1 MKKKVLFSLIL
12 AIMATMWAGTAQAQ
26 TKYYLWVAGT
36 QVTSENCGDLS
47 VIDGVSG
54 TAKYDDATKTLT
66 LENATIHSTAEKNET
81 INSGICSGISGLT
94 IRLVGNNT
102 ITAEKNIGMANS
114 HERILTIMG
123 EGKLTVK
130 GSTTASNES
139 YQAGISNSGTITVSG
154 CTLEVSGGACG
165 LAYGYWKF
173 DRCTVRAKGSGRS
186 NDSDAG
192 SINALFGK
200 PEFTDCAITTPEG
213 TYWRQS
219 RGGGNCYLYGA
230 DGKPVTD
237 WVTIEKSDVTI
248 YNFKIAGTQVTSANC
263 NDLSVIDG
271 VSGKVNYDHATKTL
285 TLANATISN
294 KDTEDEHGWEK
305 GTLGKSAGIF
315 NEVDGLTIRLVGN
328 NTITSEKSIG
338 VWNADGK
345 ITFIGDGKLAVNGST
360 TSNDNFYKAG
370 ILNNGSIIVRG
381 CTLEASG
388 GVYGLT
394 QGGWKFDH
402 CTVRAKGGGSSDNEN
417 AGSIG
422 EVYSYWFA
430 NCAITVPKGT
440 YWKNFLLGYASLSS
454 LFSADNKVVTDWVT
468 IEPITEY
475 ELWVAGTKV
484 TLDNCNNLSA
494 IDGVSGT
501 VKYDDNT
508 KILTLEN
515 ASILNTAEEYGD
527 GRGSGINSGIDNL
540 LIRVIGNNTIT
551 SEKSVG
557 VWNGNRCRL
566 FIDGDGNLKVN
577 GSTTENK
584 NDLSVGILNHG
595 TITVQGCSLEASSG
609 TCGLAGGNWKFYR
622 CTVRAKGGGSSNDTY
637 AGSVSCLYKKPKFKG
652 CAITAPDGLYWKES
666 SKDNGDVRYSLFG
679 ADDKTVTDWITIEPI
694 TEYYDLFIAGNRV
707 HPGNLS
713 LNDGIMGKVMYDH
726 ATKTLTLENA
736 TIHDTERFGTGWYE
750 PCGIGNYI
758 DGLTIRLIG
767 NNTIISENGA
777 GIFNKGRN
785 AFLTIVGDGKLTV
798 KSSNEYDVG
807 TIRNLGTITMSGCT
821 VEVSGTSYGVTEGSW
836 KFDRCS
842 VRIKGSTLGHVFR
855 DSFYWIWDKPK
866 FTGCAIT
873 EPVGAY
879 WNWEEEYGVYI
890 LRDELGNRVADWVTI
905 TPDPNAIETPTAD
918 TTAKQGIYSL
928 SGVRLQ
934 GELNNL
940 PKGVYIVNGRK
951 VVKK

>member
-26 TKYYLWVAGT
+26 TKYDLWLAGT

-54 TAKYDDATKTLT
+54 TAKYDDATKTLI
-66 LENATIHSTAEKNET
+66 LDNATIHNTAEVEEGDKS
-81 INSGICSGISGLT
+81 IGIVTDIGGLT

-102 ITAEKNIGMANS
+102 ITADKNGGISNNHGNT
-114 HERILTIMG
+114 LTIMG
-123 EGKLTVK
+123 EGKLTVN
-130 GSTTASNES
+130 GSTTASNYD
-139 YQAGISNSGTITVSG
+139 YQKGISNRGTITVSG
-154 CTLEVSGGACG
+154 CTLEASGGVCG
-165 LAYGYWKF
+165 LVGGHWKF
-173 DRCTVRAKGSGRS
+173 DRCTVRVKGDGRS
-186 NDSDAG
+186 NDRYTG
-192 SINALFGK
+192 SIIGLWGK

-213 TYWRQS
+213 AYWKNS
-219 RGGGNCYLYGA
+219 YGVGDYCLYGA

-271 VSGKVNYDHATKTL
+271 VSGKVNYDHTTKTL
-285 TLANATISN
+285 TLDNATISN
-294 KDTEDEHGWEK
+294 KNTVDEDDWEK
-305 GTLGKSAGIF
+305 VARGKAAGIF

-328 NTITSEKSIG
+328 NTVTSEKSIG
-338 VWNADGK
+338 VWNDNSK
-345 ITFIGDGKLAVNGST
+345 ITFTGDGKLAVNGST

-370 ILNNGSIIVRG
+370 ILNGGSIIVSG

-394 QGGWKFDH
+394 QGNWKFDR

-417 AGSIG
+417 AGSIS
-422 EVYSYWFA
+422 EVHWYWFT

-440 YWKNFLLGYASLSS
+440 YWKNLVSGFSS

-475 ELWVAGTKV
+475 ELWVAGTRV

-515 ASILNTAEEYGD
+515 ASILNTTEEYGD
-527 GRGSGINSGIDNL
+527 GRGSGINSGIDRL
-540 LIRVIGNNTIT
+540 TIHVIGNNTIT

-557 VWNGNRCRL
+557 VWNGNHCGL
-566 FIDGDGNLKVN
+566 FIAGDGNLKVN
-577 GSTTENK
+577 GSTTENR

-595 TITVQGCSLEASSG
+595 TITVKGCSLEASSG
-609 TCGLAGGNWKFYR
+609 TCGLAGGNWEFDR

-637 AGSVSCLYKKPKFKG
+637 AGSVSWLYKQPKFKG
-652 CAITAPDGLYWKES
+652 CAITVPEGLYWKEF

-679 ADDKTVTDWITIEPI
+679 ADDKVVTDWITIEPI

-707 HPGNLS
+707 YSGNLS
-713 LNDGIMGKVMYDH
+713 LIGGVMGKVTYDH
-726 ATKTLTLENA
+726 TTKTLTLENA
-736 TIHDTERFGTGWYE
+736 TIHDTEGYGTSWE
-750 PCGIGNYI
+750 PCGIKNYI

-767 NNTIISENGA
+767 NNTVISENGM
-777 GIFNKGRN
+777 GIFNKRDK

-798 KSSNEYDVG
+798 KSSNKEG
-807 TIRNLGTITMSGCT
+807 FQTIRNFGTITMSGCT
-821 VEVSGTSYGVTEGSW
+821 VEVSGTSYGVTEGFW

-842 VRIKGSTLGHVFR
+842 VRIKGSTLNHVLR
-855 DSFYWIWDKPK
+855 SSIHDIWDKPE

-879 WNWEEEYGVYI
+879 WKEEEGFYT
-890 LRDELGNRVADWVTI
+890 LFDELGNMVTDWVTI

-940 PKGVYIVNGRK
+940 PKGVYILNGRK